1 MAKYEC
7 SKFEAGCFQQLQ
19 TYMDKQIGEVK
30 LRVRSVEDSWVDVI
44 EYHVEYALTEFNE
57 LHICIYLYI
66 HIYRY
71 IKVSKII

>member
-30 LRVRSVEDSWVDVI
+30 LRVRSVEDNWVDVI
-44 EYHVEYALTEFNE
+44 EN
-57 LHICIYLYI
+57 

-71 IKVSKII
+71 IKVS